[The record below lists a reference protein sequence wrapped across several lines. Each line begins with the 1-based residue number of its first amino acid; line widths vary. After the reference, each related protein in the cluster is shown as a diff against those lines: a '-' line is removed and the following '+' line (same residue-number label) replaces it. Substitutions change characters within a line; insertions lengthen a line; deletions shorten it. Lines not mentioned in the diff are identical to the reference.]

1 MGKWITNPKTR
12 KYLYSI
18 AVVAVPLLVTL
29 GVITEEIAPQV
40 VAIVAAILGFGLA
53 SVNTDPDQPE

>member
-18 AVVAVPLLVTL
+18 AVVVIPLLVTL
-29 GVITEEIAPQV
+29 GIVTESIAPQILAV
-40 VAIVAAILGFGLA
+40 VGSLLGFGLA
-53 SVNTDPDQPE
+53 SVNTDPDQDV

>member
-18 AVVAVPLLVTL
+18 AVVLIPLLVTL
-29 GVITEEIAPQV
+29 GFITESIAPQV
-40 VAIVAAILGFGLA
+40 VAVVGAVLGFGLA
-53 SVNTDPDQPE
+53 SVNTDPDQDA